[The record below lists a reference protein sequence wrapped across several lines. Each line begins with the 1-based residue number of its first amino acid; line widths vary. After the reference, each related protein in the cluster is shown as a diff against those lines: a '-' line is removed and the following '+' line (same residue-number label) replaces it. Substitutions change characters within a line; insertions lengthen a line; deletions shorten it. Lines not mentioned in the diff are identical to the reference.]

1 MNIERTNCNQMSF
14 DSVAIGTI
22 FEYHNMIY
30 CKLETH
36 EAANANAV
44 NLTRNLSVWFSGG
57 DLVVPYPD
65 AKLVL

>member
-1 MNIERTNCNQMSF
+1 MKIERTNCNQMSF

-30 CKLETH
+30 CKLETS
-36 EAANANAV
+36 EVANAV
-44 NLTRNLSVWFSGG
+44 NLTRNLSVWFNGA
-57 DLVVPYPD
+57 DLVIPYPD